1 MIIAAF
7 VLLLLVALGVLWLL
21 VGASG
26 GPSIQIESGPLDV
39 MMSATSLFLF
49 GAVSALLV
57 CLAIWM
63 LRSGTARNLR
73 NRRERKNL
81 EKRADEAEQ
90 ERERALREKKA
101 ADAQAAKSRVA
112 ARDAEQ
118 AQRAEQ
124 AAQRGTGPVATPPGT
139 SAPDRPPFDGPGT
152 GHGGAAPASD
162 DDLGG
167 RGRL

>member
-26 GPSIQIESGPLDV
+26 GPSIKIEAGPLDV

-73 NRRERKNL
+73 NRRERKDL
-81 EKRADEAEQ
+81 EKRADEAEK
-90 ERERALREKKA
+90 ERERALREKQD
-101 ADAQAAKSRVA
+101 ADAQVAKSRVA
-112 ARDAEQ
+112 ARE

-139 SAPDRPPFDGPGT
+139 SAPDRPPFGGPGT